1 MLNDIDINTKRQY
14 LDLFDMDS
22 TLTFEE
28 PENRYEDY
36 SRKESTGED
45 MRLYE
50 KTIKGQYTYG
60 YTHTFPQR
68 YKFEFRLS
76 SGDVNGY
83 LKVPLIDNQ
92 TLTIDMRARDKSK
105 YSTYDEG
112 FLPDWDNLK
121 ITTSGVYTTD
131 MDSVIRYKRGLEIA
145 LHLKKIVDVWI
156 AQMIT
161 ADMNWSKEYLVREEK

>member
-1 MLNDIDINTKRQY
+1 MLNNIDINTKRQY
-14 LDLFDMDS
+14 LDLFDMKT

-36 SRKESTGED
+36 SRKEGAGED

-68 YKFEFRLS
+68 YKFKFRLS

-83 LKVPLIDNQ
+83 LKIPLIDNK
-92 TLTIDMRARDKSK
+92 TLDISMRASDNSK
-105 YSTYDEG
+105 WSTYDKE

-121 ITTSGVYTTD
+121 ITTSGIYTAD

-145 LHLKKIVDVWI
+145 LHLKKVVDVWI

-161 ADMNWSKEYLVREEK
+161 ADMNWSKEYLAKEEK

>member
-1 MLNDIDINTKRQY
+1 MLHDIDINTKTQY
-14 LDLFDMDS
+14 LDLFDMKT

-28 PENRYEDY
+28 PQDRYEDY
-36 SRKESTGED
+36 SRKEGAGED

-50 KTIKGQYTYG
+50 KTIKGQYTYR

-76 SGDVNGY
+76 SGEVNGY
-83 LKVPLIDNQ
+83 LKIPLIDNQ
-92 TLTIDMRARDKSK
+92 TLDIDMRARDKNN
-105 YSTYDEG
+105 YSVYDKG

-121 ITTSGVYTTD
+121 ISTSGIYTTD
-131 MDSVIRYKRGLEIA
+131 MDSVIRYKRGLKIA
-145 LHLKKIVDVWI
+145 LHLKKIIDVWI

-161 ADMNWSKEYLVREEK
+161 ADMKWNEEYFAKEEK